1 VCVCVSIFFI
11 FMYAHTRLFCS
22 IWLFCFHFN
31 RRGKMNEARLRWTQK
46 KAPAA
51 AQASECWKNIR
62 PLFFNDVYIYFLL
75 GIFIDHNLSRH
86 VGWYPRH
93 VWLPVQAKELAR
105 EAKAKVPRGPEVLLV
120 IEKHM
125 GTTTLNGKKHALDHE
140 YAMISN
146 R

>member
-1 VCVCVSIFFI
+1 VCVCQYSLYLCMHTRDCSAPSGCSASISTEGARWMRLGFDEPRKKRQPQRKLLSAGKI
-11 FMYAHTRLFCS
+11 YAHC
-22 IWLFCFHFN
+22 
-31 RRGKMNEARLRWTQK
+31 
-46 KAPAA
+46 
-51 AQASECWKNIR
+51 
-62 PLFFNDVYIYFLL
+62 FFNDVYIYFLL